1 MYIVQ
6 SAILE
11 KNSCT
16 DYCTTDKTRDSES
29 SERGGEKMEEEGGEG
44 EYIELGIEQPPG
56 TPPPPQL
63 CHPDIEHRQ
72 QPREQWN
79 LPGDVFPPAVPARPL
94 FPIIW
99 NIQQLAH
106 VM

>member
-1 MYIVQ
+1 MMNIVQ
-6 SAILE
+6 SALLK

-29 SERGGEKMEEEGGEG
+29 SEREGEKMEEEGGEG

-63 CHPDIEHRQ
+63 CHTGIKLR
-72 QPREQWN
+72 
-79 LPGDVFPPAVPARPL
+79 
-94 FPIIW
+94 
-99 NIQQLAH
+99 
-106 VM
+106 